1 MSTYIAI
8 LVIIKNGR
16 SNQAYRRYLTMKKN
30 VISAALLFSLSAIG
44 MNANADEIQFSG
56 VITAA
61 SCQLVGGG
69 NLVMQLPTFGTEAVQ
84 NVGQHNGVTSLNAQV
99 VCPGTT
105 DDGTVTMALMPNPNS
120 FTGKV
125 LNNTAAPAG
134 AAEGVGIVVM
144 GNDGQ
149 PLDFS
154 EGSAANIT
162 APMIAGNANIMIS
175 ATYAKDGSGTAVSAG
190 EVSAVLPFVMTY
202 E

>member
-1 MSTYIAI
+1 
-8 LVIIKNGR
+8 
-16 SNQAYRRYLTMKKN
+16 MKKN

-56 VITAA
+56 VITEA
-61 SCQLVGGG
+61 SCKLVAG
-69 NLVMQLPTFGTEAVQ
+69 NNLLMQLPTFGTEAVQ

-99 VCPGTT
+99 ECPTASGN
-105 DDGTVTMALMPNPNS
+105 GTVTMALMPNQNS
-120 FTGKV
+120 FSGKV
-125 LNNTAAPAG
+125 LNNTAAPLD
-134 AAEGVGIVVM
+134 AAKGVGIVVM

-154 EGSAANIT
+154 EGSAAKIT

-175 ATYAKDGSGTAVSAG
+175 ATYAIDGTGTPVSAG
-190 EVSAVLPFVMTY
+190 KVSAVLPFVMTY

>member
-1 MSTYIAI
+1 
-8 LVIIKNGR
+8 
-16 SNQAYRRYLTMKKN
+16 MKKN

-61 SCQLVGGG
+61 SCKLVAGD
-69 NLVMQLPTFGTEAVQ
+69 NLVMQLPTFGIDAVQ
-84 NVGQHNGVTSLNAQV
+84 TVGQHNGVTSLNAQV
-99 VCPGTT
+99 ECPGTT
-105 DDGTVTMALMPNPNS
+105 DNGTVTMALMPNPNS

-125 LNNTAAPAG
+125 LNNTADSLE

-154 EGSAANIT
+154 QGSAAKIT

-175 ATYAKDGSGTAVSAG
+175 ATYAKDGSGTPVSAG